1 MAKPEHP
8 PGPPTTLGN
17 MRELGVQRLKLAEQ
31 TQRWAVTMTKVAIRQ
46 AVARS
51 PFPRWHFV
59 SFGGREGNESRGVVD
74 LIAIRKDHGTPRKK
88 LKRGDTFQIV
98 LIQVKGGAA
107 AYPTAEDGERLRAV
121 ARYHHAHGATD
132 GNASN
137 CYRCEA
143 MQARHDVANVLPALH
158 RSKRHRSIGHDALLQ
173 TLHKAWLPIVKP
185 ESNMFNL
192 NSAKSLAVTIP
203 PTLRPA
209 PPRVRSLAR

>member
-1 MAKPEHP
+1 M
-8 PGPPTTLGN
+8 TLGN
-17 MRELGVQRLKLAEQ
+17 MRAAAVRKADYAKRFKLVGQ

-59 SFGGREGNESRGVVD
+59 TFGGRGGSESRGIVD

-121 ARYHHAHGATD
+121 ARYYHAHRVLLASWRKGKSAQFFVLRPK
-132 GNASN
+132 ASN
-137 CYRCEA
+137 
-143 MQARHDVANVLPALH
+143 
-158 RSKRHRSIGHDALLQ
+158 SKRD
-173 TLHKAWLPIVKP
+173 WVELPD
-185 ESNMFNL
+185 
-192 NSAKSLAVTIP
+192 
-203 PTLRPA
+203 
-209 PPRVRSLAR
+209 VRTAFS